1 MFLVGNV
8 GVAWFFGI
16 GIFSR
21 LVMLMSFIVRLV
33 VIWESY
39 LMVSDKLIHFAVS
52 TSIRRLGD
60 VV

>member
-8 GVAWFFGI
+8 GVVWFFGI

-21 LVMLMSFIVRLV
+21 LVMLTSFIVRLV

-39 LMVSDKLIHFAVS
+39 LMVSDKLIHFIVS

>member
-8 GVAWFFGI
+8 GVAWLFGI

-39 LMVSDKLIHFAVS
+39 LMRWYL
-52 TSIRRLGD
+52 TS
-60 VV
+60 